1 MQRKHFLATVLGGIP
16 LLTFANFDD
25 ETTSTRKP
33 FIVEGGKGRYGES
46 IKFLG
51 VHPNNTK
58 ISGKD
63 TNQQLSVFEYIG
75 LGKVG
80 PNLHMHLHQDEVFYV
95 VEGEYRF
102 VVGDETHRLK
112 AGDTIFLP
120 RMIAHTWIQLTDY
133 GKLIYFLQPAGKMEE
148 FFQKMNSLTE
158 RPSDEEIKR
167 INLEH
172 GIVNMG
178 PPLTL

>member
-1 MQRKHFLATVLGGIP
+1 MQRKQFLATVLGGIP
-16 LLTFANFDD
+16 LLTFAQFDD
-25 ETTSTRKP
+25 ETKSTQKP
-33 FIVEGGKGRYGES
+33 FTVDAGKGRFGEV

-51 VHPNNTK
+51 VHPNNNK

-80 PNLHMHLHQDEVFYV
+80 PGLHMHLYQDEVFYV
-95 VEGEYRF
+95 IEGEYRF
-102 VVGDETHRLK
+102 VVGDETHILK
-112 AGDTIFLP
+112 VGDTIFLP
-120 RMIAHTWIQLTDY
+120 RMIPHTWIQLTDR

-158 RPSDEEIKR
+158 RPTDEEIKK

-172 GIVNMG
+172 GIVNVG

>member
-1 MQRKHFLATVLGGIP
+1 MQRKHFLTTVLGGIP
-16 LLTFANFDD
+16 LLAFSKFDE
-25 ETTSTRKP
+25 ETKSAQKP
-33 FIVEGGKGRYGES
+33 FKVEAGKSRNGER

-51 VHPNNTK
+51 VHPNDNK
-58 ISGKD
+58 ISGRD
-63 TNQQLSVFEYIG
+63 TNQQLSVFEYTG

-80 PNLHMHLHQDEVFYV
+80 PNLHMHLYQDEVFYV

-102 VVGDETHRLK
+102 VVGDETLQLN
-112 AGDTIFLP
+112 AGDTIYLP
-120 RMIAHTWIQLTDY
+120 RMIAHTWIQLTDR

-158 RPSDEEIKR
+158 RPTDEEIKR